1 MLRDALRDCRTRLRD
16 GGIENA
22 EEEARLLMEH
32 VTGYDRVRLMNHAD
46 ESLSSEQT
54 ALLNSLIEKRLTR
67 YPLQYLLGSWSF
79 MGFELS
85 VGEGL
90 LIPRDDTE
98 VAVGLCLDYLK
109 EHKNAKAID
118 LCAGSG
124 AISIALEQ
132 LGKADVTAIE
142 LSEQAFK
149 FLIKNIK
156 ANHSLVHAVQADVLT
171 CHRDFEP
178 QGYDLIVSNPPYI
191 KRGEL
196 TELQPEVQFEPAM
209 ALDGGD
215 DGYDF
220 YRAIIRDWS
229 GKLKHGGALVFE
241 LGEGQ
246 ADTVAAL
253 MKAQDFNEIRTEYD
267 LGGCQRAIIG
277 TML

>member
-16 GGIENA
+16 GGIVNA

-54 ALLNSLIEKRLTR
+54 VLLNSLIEKRLTR

-149 FLIKNIK
+149 FLIMNIK

-246 ADTVAAL
+246 ADSVAAL